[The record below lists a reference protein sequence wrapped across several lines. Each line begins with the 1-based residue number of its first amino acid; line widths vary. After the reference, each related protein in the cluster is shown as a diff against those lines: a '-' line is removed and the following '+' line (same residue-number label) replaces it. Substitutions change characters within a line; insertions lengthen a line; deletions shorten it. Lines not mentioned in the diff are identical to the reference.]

1 MRPGAW
7 VFAILMSGALSGCS
21 YIPIDS
27 IMPSSKPAPA
37 PAPTEPAAAPSRYS
51 VGQLVGNWGVASYRD
66 EKDRKRVEAQ
76 ARSQCKLPYVIAKGP
91 TDGVMMHVADDTT
104 PHELTLKGG
113 PDGKTYL
120 GFAGPPGDDQDREIL
135 SLTDKMFV
143 ARYINP
149 ETNSRY
155 GTFVYIRCGKA

>member
-1 MRPGAW
+1 MRLGAW
-7 VFAILMSGALSGCS
+7 IIAVALGGALSGCS

-37 PAPTEPAAAPSRYS
+37 PPADPAAVPSRYS
-51 VGQLVGNWGVASYRD
+51 VSQLVGNWGVASYRD

-120 GFAGPPGDDQDREIL
+120 GFAGPPGDEQDREIL

-149 ETNSRY
+149 ETNTRY
-155 GTFVYIRCGKA
+155 GTFVYIRCGKS